1 MTTLEPL
8 ASEPRIRVGILTAR
22 QLHFVLNGPYQ
33 FGTQSVRGSQ
43 VAECVD
49 GRIMWN
55 GSLYDEL
62 LFLPQGQ
69 GATLTLSD
77 VTIGLRFHW
86 QRQEVQT
93 FGGALR
99 IIVDA
104 DRLVAINELPVE
116 DYLVSV
122 ISSEMR
128 STSSLEF
135 LKASAVVARSW
146 LFAQLRRKGVS
157 AENTETSESSEP
169 TLIRWYD
176 REDHSLFDVCADD
189 HCQRYQGLTRA
200 ANPQV
205 SRAVEETRGLVLA
218 YEGQVCDARF
228 SKCCGGQTNEFQYC
242 WQNLRVP
249 YLASVPDPYCHT
261 TDPAILRQVLN
272 DYDQE
277 TPDFYRWQETLTQQ
291 QIHSLVLSRTGRDL
305 GDILRLEAVERG
317 PGGHISRLR
326 IVGSR
331 ASIVVGKEL
340 EIRRL
345 LSRSHLKSSAFT
357 AQSMDVEGGVP
368 QRFLLE
374 GRGWGHGV
382 GMCQI
387 GAAVMGHQGF
397 SYEAILHHYF
407 TGVALE
413 TLYP

>member
-1 MTTLEPL
+1 MKTLVPL
-8 ASEPRIRVGILTAR
+8 AAEPRIRVGILAAR
-22 QLHFVLNGPYQ
+22 QLHFAFHGPYLL
-33 FGTQSVRGSQ
+33 GTLPVSGRQ
-43 VAECVD
+43 VAECID
-49 GRIMWN
+49 GCIHWN
-55 GSLYDEL
+55 GAVYDEL
-62 LFLPQGQ
+62 LFLPQAQ

-77 VTIGLRFHW
+77 VTIGIRFHW

-99 IIVDA
+99 IIVDGGQ
-104 DRLVAINELPVE
+104 LVAINELPVE

-146 LFAQLRRKGVS
+146 LFAQLRRKGHKTED
-157 AENTETSESSEP
+157 AEPSDNSEP
-169 TLIRWYD
+169 SLIRWYD

-205 SRAVEETRGLVLA
+205 SCAVNETRGMVLS
-218 YEGQVCDARF
+218 YDGEVCDARF
-228 SKCCGGQTNEFQYC
+228 SKCCGGRTNEFQYC
-242 WQNLRVP
+242 WQNLRVS
-249 YLASVPDPYCHT
+249 YLVSVPDPYCHT
-261 TDPAILRQVLN
+261 SDPAILRQVLN

-291 QIHSLVLSRTGRDL
+291 QVHSLVLSRTGRDL

-317 PGGHISRLR
+317 PGGHISRLC

-331 ASIVVGKEL
+331 GSLVVGKEL
-340 EIRRL
+340 EIRRT
-345 LSRSHLKSSAFT
+345 LSRTHLKSSAFT
-357 AQSMDVEGGVP
+357 VQPLDVQGGVP
-368 QRFLLE
+368 QRFRLD

-397 SYEAILHHYF
+397 SYEEILRHYF
-407 TGVALE
+407 SDIALE
-413 TLYP
+413 QLYL